1 MFNLIIRSIIR
12 QDRNPRF
19 SPTTDYLTSLIIEEI
34 KFSAMTSDGLFKKNV
49 EMFLRISH
57 SSLF

>member
-1 MFNLIIRSIIR
+1 MFNLIIRSIVR

-19 SPTTDYLTSLIIEEI
+19 SLTDLTSLIIEEI